1 MRDRKLRQVGRLH
14 QSQTPSPPRPP
25 QVRSPNRSPTGTRV
39 VISKLR
45 RRAASRPATR
55 PVDQTKNQ
63 DSPDKTCRSNTCCSS
78 SSSSISRPKR
88 GSSWPLQ
95 SWQSLVRRGSSVHK
109 ECSYWTRLQR
119 PDGFSTKEISRF
131 RREVQI

>member
-14 QSQTPSPPRPP
+14 QSQTPSLPRPP
-25 QVRSPNRSPTGTRV
+25 QVRSPSRSPTGTRV
-39 VISKLR
+39 AVSKIR
-45 RRAASRPATR
+45 SRADSRPATR

-63 DSPDKTCRSNTCCSS
+63 DSPDKTYRSNTCCS

-88 GSSWPLQ
+88 GSSWLRR
-95 SWQSLVRRGSSVHK
+95 SWQSLVHRGSSVHK

-119 PDGFSTKEISRF
+119 PDGFSTKEIPRF